1 MVLVQKKSP
10 SKNSKNTKVQKKG
23 IAKKVQAKAST
34 PAKSVKDVKKIE
46 ESKENMWRLYNEA
59 NDRLELIPGPKS
71 LPSAHVKG
79 YDLNKGLD
87 YSKMFSG
94 LKTMG
99 FQATNVGRAIEKVN

>member
-1 MVLVQKKSP
+1 
-10 SKNSKNTKVQKKG
+10 
-23 IAKKVQAKAST
+23 
-34 PAKSVKDVKKIE
+34 VKKFE
-46 ESKENMWRLYNEA
+46 ESKANMMRLYNES
-59 NDRLELIPGPKS
+59 NDRLELHAGTWPKS

-99 FQATNVGRAIEKVN
+99 FQATNVGRAIE